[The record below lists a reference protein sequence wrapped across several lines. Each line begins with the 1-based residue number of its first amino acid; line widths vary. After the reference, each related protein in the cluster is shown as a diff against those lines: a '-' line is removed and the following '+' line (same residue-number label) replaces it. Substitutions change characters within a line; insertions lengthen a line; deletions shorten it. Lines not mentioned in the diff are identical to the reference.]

1 MNFKEIEL
9 TFDPTYGL
17 EILLFTSLTVFAIV
31 LIGLVMLLYAPKLRQ
46 LAFRYRPMRGSL
58 TSNEGLSSR
67 GSRTSSTSDS
77 DLESYYIPGQYA
89 DKLKFKKQ
97 RNPRL
102 LGANVNGNFR
112 QSRDDFVINSTYKDD
127 AETVSFNRY
136 FPGLKELSRISA
148 LSPDDLMVKLQN
160 DYETYSKV
168 REKIQARKVQQCTAR
183 TGHDKQQ
190 TLLRPYIQSYPEFE
204 HKVQYSTKDVPTK
217 KLKSILK
224 KSISDS
230 STLNPS
236 FSRPKSEHLSYV
248 V

>member
-1 MNFKEIEL
+1 MTAIDLTEIDI

-17 EILLFTSLTVFAIV
+17 EILLFTSIVVFVIV
-31 LIGLVMLLYAPKLRQ
+31 LVGLIVLLYAPKLRQ
-46 LAFRYRPMRGSL
+46 MAFHYRSMSSA
-58 TSNEGLSSR
+58 TNSSR

-89 DKLKFKKQ
+89 DKLKFKKN

-102 LGANVNGNFR
+102 LVPEVHRNHREDQV
-112 QSRDDFVINSTYKDD
+112 VNSTYRDD
-127 AETVSFNRY
+127 VDTVSFNRY

-160 DYETYSKV
+160 DYETYSKM
-168 REKIQARKVQQCTAR
+168 RRKIQARNAHKHALNSIS
-183 TGHDKQQ
+183 K
-190 TLLRPYIQSYPEFE
+190 PYVPPNGWIRQNDNIQVES
-204 HKVQYSTKDVPTK
+204 TK

-224 KSISDS
+224 KSTSDS

-236 FSRPKSEHLSYV
+236 FNRPKSEHLSYV